1 MKILGK
7 FALLLLLFTLGI
19 QACKPSYEIGYEQIE
34 KAELK
39 YSEGNYKS
47 ALRHLKRAERANYG
61 FCGTAWVG
69 AHITIHEL
77 RARIF
82 FDQEE
87 YRLARVSLSA
97 CSQGLAMNRVDTFF
111 IRSYQM
117 EFGKDSL
124 RAMMDTSLANVQ
136 INNQNYPFTA
146 RLPLSNGDTLNFVL
160 DLIRDQDII
169 QSNLEE
175 ERVALWAS
183 RFKATD
189 KYAMLIGKL

>member
-1 MKILGK
+1 MKILRK
-7 FALLLLLFTLGI
+7 FALLLLLFTLGV
-19 QACKPSYEIGYEQIE
+19 QACKPSYKMGYEQIE

-47 ALRHLKRAERANYG
+47 ALRHLKRAEKANYG
-61 FCGTAWVG
+61 FCGNAWIG
-69 AHITIHEL
+69 AHNSIHEL

-87 YRLARVSLSA
+87 YSQARESLSS

-111 IRSYQM
+111 IRCYQM

-124 RAMMDTSLANVQ
+124 RSMLDTTLANVQ

-146 RLPLSNGDTLNFVL
+146 RIPLSNGDTLNFAL

-169 QSNLEE
+169 KSNLEE